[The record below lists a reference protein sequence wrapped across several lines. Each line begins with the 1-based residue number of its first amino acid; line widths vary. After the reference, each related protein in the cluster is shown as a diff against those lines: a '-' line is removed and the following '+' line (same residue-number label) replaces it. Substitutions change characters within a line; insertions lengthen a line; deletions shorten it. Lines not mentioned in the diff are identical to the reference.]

1 MLTGGSS
8 AHRRPRSGESMP
20 DLEFGAYAAPP
31 PARTTASGALPLL
44 VVLWYGSSCLAI
56 TTSKLCMERA
66 RVPFV
71 LCACQF
77 GAATL
82 LTKALLVLEDR
93 RKPAAAGGGRA
104 VGAVARVAASYTVGF
119 ALTNTAFSL
128 ASAPFVETVKAL
140 EPVSTAALARL
151 RLGDRESIATY
162 ATLAPIVA
170 GVALATGGGVADA
183 GPDRSLALAVV
194 LACNVCFSLR
204 AVFAKELRRDAPAA
218 RAAASGVALFHDV
231 SRLGLPPLVLLAA
244 AAERD
249 ALAAA
254 LAPAARPGLLLARL
268 AVNGVAYA
276 AYNLA
281 SFLVLARV
289 ATTTHAVLNVF
300 RRVAVIAVTA
310 AVFRVPVSPLN
321 AAGVALAV
329 AGVVAFA
336 ASRGGRSREVAGD
349 APQTPRS

>member
-1 MLTGGSS
+1 MLAGGSS

-44 VVLWYGSSCLAI
+44 VALWYGSSCLAI

-151 RLGDRESIATY
+151 RLGDRESCATY

-183 GPDRSLALAVV
+183 GPNRGLALAAV

-204 AVFAKELRRDAPAA
+204 AVFAKELRRDAPA
-218 RAAASGVALFHDV
+218 RVEIKS
-231 SRLGLPPLVLLAA
+231 STRLQC
-244 AAERD
+244 ERNPTD
-249 ALAAA
+249 C
-254 LAPAARPGLLLARL
+254 
-268 AVNGVAYA
+268 
-276 AYNLA
+276 
-281 SFLVLARV
+281 
-289 ATTTHAVLNVF
+289 AVLF
-300 RRVAVIAVTA
+300 
-310 AVFRVPVSPLN
+310 
-321 AAGVALAV
+321 GC
-329 AGVVAFA
+329 
-336 ASRGGRSREVAGD
+336 ASRTRREQSIRPKISRNEWKTAEI
-349 APQTPRS
+349 